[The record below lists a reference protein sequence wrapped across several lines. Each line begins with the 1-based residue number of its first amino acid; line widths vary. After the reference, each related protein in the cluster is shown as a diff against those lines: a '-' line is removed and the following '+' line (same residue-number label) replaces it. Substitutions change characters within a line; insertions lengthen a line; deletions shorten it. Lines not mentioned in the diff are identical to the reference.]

1 MGGLGSVTTTT
12 TMTTEKVKLLCAAI
26 TAHEDWNKLQAYLL
40 LNVTP
45 PEGVTTLI
53 HAIKTIDAIGT
64 EEQGA
69 FKKAKSSPRN
79 KETKD
84 SSVDPDLDEN

>member
-1 MGGLGSVTTTT
+1 
-12 TMTTEKVKLLCAAI
+12 MTTEKVKSLCAAI
-26 TAHEDWNKLQAYLL
+26 TSHEDWNKLQAYLL

-53 HAIKTIDAIGT
+53 HAIKAIDAIGT

-69 FKKAKSSPRN
+69 FKKARATAKY
-79 KETKD
+79 KEPAD
-84 SSVDPDLDEN
+84 STIDPDLDEI

>member
-1 MGGLGSVTTTT
+1 
-12 TMTTEKVKLLCAAI
+12 MTTEKVKSLCAAI
-26 TAHEDWNKLQAYLL
+26 TTHEDWNKLQAYLL
-40 LNVTP
+40 LNVNP

-69 FKKAKSSPRN
+69 FKKTKSSSRT
-79 KETKD
+79 KELKESTI
-84 SSVDPDLDEN
+84 DPDLDEI

>member
-1 MGGLGSVTTTT
+1 
-12 TMTTEKVKLLCAAI
+12 MTTEKVKLLCAAI

-64 EEQGA
+64 EEQGE
-69 FKKAKSSPRN
+69 FKKNKPSSRN
-79 KETKD
+79 KEPKE
-84 SSVDPDLDEN
+84 SSIDPDLDEI

>member
-1 MGGLGSVTTTT
+1 
-12 TMTTEKVKLLCAAI
+12 MTTEKVKSLCAAI

-40 LNVTP
+40 LNVNP

-53 HAIKTIDAIGT
+53 HAIKTIEAIGT

-69 FKKAKSSPRN
+69 FKKTKSSARN
-79 KETKD
+79 KEPKD
-84 SSVDPDLDEN
+84 GAIDPDLDEI

>member
-1 MGGLGSVTTTT
+1 
-12 TMTTEKVKLLCAAI
+12 MTTEKVKSLCAAI

-40 LNVTP
+40 LNVNP

-64 EEQGA
+64 EEQGV
-69 FKKAKSSPRN
+69 FKKTKSSSRT
-79 KETKD
+79 KELKESTI
-84 SSVDPDLDEN
+84 DPDLDEI

>member
-1 MGGLGSVTTTT
+1 
-12 TMTTEKVKLLCAAI
+12 MTTEKVKSLCAAI
-26 TAHEDWNKLQAYLL
+26 TSHEDWNKLQAYLL

-53 HAIKTIDAIGT
+53 HAIKAIDAIGT

-69 FKKAKSSPRN
+69 FKKARATAKH
-79 KETKD
+79 KEPAD
-84 SSVDPDLDEN
+84 STIDPDLDEI